1 MIKAVIFA
9 AGTVGITLISW
20 RSLRDWQA
28 HGFYRFF
35 AFESI
40 MALILV
46 NVDRWFADPFSLLQV
61 ISWVLLLSSLLMA
74 AEGYHLLRVVGKP
87 KAPTAGSTDM
97 AFENTTKLVKVGAY
111 KRIRHPLY
119 ASLLLLAWGAFFK
132 DASSVTAGLL
142 LLATLFLAITARV
155 EEAENLKK
163 FGEDYALYMK
173 ETRMFVPFIF

>member
-1 MIKAVIFA
+1 
-9 AGTVGITLISW
+9 
-20 RSLRDWQA
+20 
-28 HGFYRFF
+28 
-35 AFESI
+35 
-40 MALILV
+40 
-46 NVDRWFADPFSLLQV
+46 
-61 ISWVLLLSSLLMA
+61 
-74 AEGYHLLRVVGKP
+74 
-87 KAPTAGSTDM
+87 M

-173 ETRMFVPFIF
+173 ETRMFLPFIF